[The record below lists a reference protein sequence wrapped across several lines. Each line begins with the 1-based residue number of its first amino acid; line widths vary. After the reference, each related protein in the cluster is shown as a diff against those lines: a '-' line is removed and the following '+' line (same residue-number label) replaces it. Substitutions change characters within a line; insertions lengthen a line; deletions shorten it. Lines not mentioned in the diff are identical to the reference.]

1 MTLRGPMNGSFLS
14 NTQAMNTRATIKV
27 ALRVSSYSHMG
38 KYGGV
43 FDLTLVFTSFRVEG
57 EEYLLASEDDMLI
70 ITEDGESAIDLSEY
84 D

>member
-1 MTLRGPMNGSFLS
+1 MC
-14 NTQAMNTRATIKV
+14 
-27 ALRVSSYSHMG
+27 ALNEHG
-38 KYGGV
+38 KIWWV